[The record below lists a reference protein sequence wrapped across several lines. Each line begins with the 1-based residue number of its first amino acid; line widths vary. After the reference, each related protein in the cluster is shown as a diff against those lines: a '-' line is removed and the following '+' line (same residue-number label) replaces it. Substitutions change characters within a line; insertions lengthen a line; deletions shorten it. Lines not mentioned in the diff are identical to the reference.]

1 MRSIPSIQSFPHK
14 NSQFLVYTQLHLRIL
29 FYTCVKFRF
38 AFHSIK
44 YSRLHLYCQLQT
56 VQSGTYIQSVSIITT
71 CFTHTFRS
79 THAFYSLYS
88 VFSTQKQSVS
98 CLHTVTHTHFVLP
111 MRSAFAL
118 QSMLSNTV
126 DSIYIVSY
134 KQYCLILTYSQCQS
148 LQLASHTHSV
158 LLMRSIPSI
167 QTFPHK
173 NSQFLVYTQL
183 HTRILFCPCVQLSF
197 CSLCCQIQSTPSI
210 LSATN
215 CTVWYLHTVSFNHY
229 NLLHTHILFY
239 SCVLFPLFS
248 LFHTKTV
255 SFLFTLSYT
264 HAFSS
269 AHAFNFRFAVYAVK
283 YSRLHLYCQ
292 LQTVQSDTYIQSV
305 SIITTCFTHTFCSTH
320 AFYSLYSVFST
331 QKQSVS
337 CLYTATHTHSVLPMR
352 SIPSIQS
359 FPHKNSQFL
368 VYTQLHTRILF
379 CPCVNFR
386 FAFHSV
392 KYSRLH
398 LYCQLQTVQ
407 SGTYIQSVSIITTC
421 YTQLFCSTHAFYSI
435 YIVLFLI
442 NSYLLVCTLL

>member
-1 MRSIPSIQSFPHK
+1 MRSIPSIQS
-14 NSQFLVYTQLHLRIL
+14 
-29 FYTCVKFRF
+29 
-38 AFHSIK
+38 
-44 YSRLHLYCQLQT
+44 
-56 VQSGTYIQSVSIITT
+56 
-71 CFTHTFRS
+71 
-79 THAFYSLYS
+79 
-88 VFSTQKQSVS
+88 
-98 CLHTVTHTHFVLP
+98 
-111 MRSAFAL
+111 
-118 QSMLSNTV
+118 
-126 DSIYIVSY
+126 
-134 KQYCLILTYSQCQS
+134 
-148 LQLASHTHSV
+148 
-158 LLMRSIPSI
+158 
-167 QTFPHK
+167 FPHK

-183 HTRILFCPCVQLSF
+183 HTRILFCPCVQLSL

-215 CTVWYLHTVSFNHY
+215 STVWYLHTVSVNHY

-239 SCVLFPLFS
+239 SCVLFPLFR

-255 SFLFTLSYT
+255 SFLFTHSYT
-264 HAFSS
+264 HAFCS
-269 AHAFNFRFAVYAVK
+269 AHALTFA
-283 YSRLHLYCQ
+283 LHSILSN
-292 LQTVQSDTYIQSV
+292 TVDSIYIV
-305 SIITTCFTHTFCSTH
+305 SYEL
-320 AFYSLYSVFST
+320 YSLVLTYSQF
-331 QKQSVS
+331 QSLQLAS
-337 CLYTATHTHSVLPMR
+337 HTHSVLLMR

>member
-14 NSQFLVYTQLHLRIL
+14 NSH
-29 FYTCVKFRF
+29 
-38 AFHSIK
+38 
-44 YSRLHLYCQLQT
+44 
-56 VQSGTYIQSVSIITT
+56 
-71 CFTHTFRS
+71 
-79 THAFYSLYS
+79 
-88 VFSTQKQSVS
+88 
-98 CLHTVTHTHFVLP
+98 
-111 MRSAFAL
+111 
-118 QSMLSNTV
+118 
-126 DSIYIVSY
+126 
-134 KQYCLILTYSQCQS
+134 
-148 LQLASHTHSV
+148 
-158 LLMRSIPSI
+158 
-167 QTFPHK
+167 
-173 NSQFLVYTQL
+173 FLVYTQL
-183 HTRILFCPCVQLSF
+183 HTRILFCPCVQLSL

-215 CTVWYLHTVSFNHY
+215 STVWYLHTVSVNHYNLLHTHILFYSCVLFPLFSLFHTKTVSFLFTHSYTHAFCSAHALTFALHSILSNTVDSIYIVSYKLYSLELHTVSFNHY

-264 HAFSS
+264 HAFCS

-320 AFYSLYSVFST
+320 GFYSLYSVFST

-337 CLYTATHTHSVLPMR
+337 C
-352 SIPSIQS
+352 
-359 FPHKNSQFL
+359 F
-368 VYTQLHTRILF
+368 TQLHTRILF

>member
-1 MRSIPSIQSFPHK
+1 M
-14 NSQFLVYTQLHLRIL
+14 
-29 FYTCVKFRF
+29 
-38 AFHSIK
+38 
-44 YSRLHLYCQLQT
+44 
-56 VQSGTYIQSVSIITT
+56 
-71 CFTHTFRS
+71 
-79 THAFYSLYS
+79 
-88 VFSTQKQSVS
+88 
-98 CLHTVTHTHFVLP
+98 
-111 MRSAFAL
+111 
-118 QSMLSNTV
+118 
-126 DSIYIVSY
+126 
-134 KQYCLILTYSQCQS
+134 
-148 LQLASHTHSV
+148 
-158 LLMRSIPSI
+158 
-167 QTFPHK
+167 
-173 NSQFLVYTQL
+173 
-183 HTRILFCPCVQLSF
+183 
-197 CSLCCQIQSTPSI
+197 
-210 LSATN
+210 SATN
-215 CTVWYLHTVSFNHY
+215 SAVWYLHTVSFNHY

-255 SFLFTLSYT
+255 SFLFTHSYT
-264 HAFSS
+264 HAFCS

-283 YSRLHLYCQ
+283 YSRLHLFCQ

-337 CLYTATHTHSVLPMR
+337 CLHIVTHTHFVLPMRSTFALQSMLSNTVDSIYIVSYKQYSLILTYSQCQSLQLASHTHSVLLMR

>member
-14 NSQFLVYTQLHLRIL
+14 NSHFLVYTQLHTRIL
-29 FYTCVKFRF
+29 FCPCVQL
-38 AFHSIK
+38 SLC
-44 YSRLHLYCQLQT
+44 SLCCQ
-56 VQSGTYIQSVSIITT
+56 IQSTPSILSATNSTVWYLHTVSVNYYNLLHTHILFYSCVLFPLFSLFHTKT
-71 CFTHTFRS
+71 VSFLFTHS
-79 THAFYSLYS
+79 YTHAF
-88 VFSTQKQSVS
+88 
-98 CLHTVTHTHFVLP
+98 C
-111 MRSAFAL
+111 SAHALTFAL
-118 QSMLSNTV
+118 HSILSNTV

-134 KQYCLILTYSQCQS
+134 KLYSLVLTYSQFQS

-167 QTFPHK
+167 QSFPHK

-183 HTRILFCPCVQLSF
+183 HTRILFCPCVQLSL

-215 CTVWYLHTVSFNHY
+215 STVWYLHTVSVNHY

-255 SFLFTLSYT
+255 SFLFTHSYT
-264 HAFSS
+264 HAFCS
-269 AHAFNFRFAVYAVK
+269 AHALTFA
-283 YSRLHLYCQ
+283 LHSILSN
-292 LQTVQSDTYIQSV
+292 TVDSIYIV
-305 SIITTCFTHTFCSTH
+305 SYKL
-320 AFYSLYSVFST
+320 YSLVLTYSQF
-331 QKQSVS
+331 QSLQLAS
-337 CLYTATHTHSVLPMR
+337 HTHSVLLMR